1 MIGYRLLL
9 AQKDLLVGQQFAP
22 DQYFNPVPDIN
33 GDYFI
38 FDVEVNDCVSPEFQ
52 WVKDLPEAEYIPPI
66 IELWKN

>member
-1 MIGYRLLL
+1 MIIGHKLTIE
-9 AQKDLLVGQQFAP
+9 QKDLLIGQWFAP

-38 FDVEVNDCVSPEFQ
+38 FDIEVNNCINPEFM

-66 IELWKN
+66 IEL